1 MDRRAFLRSS
11 LRAAAAVSAAG
22 SGLVLQG
29 CSKGRDLDLVVSG
42 GTVYDGAGGPPFR
55 ADLGIADGMIRT
67 IGRIRRSRAAAV
79 IEADGLAVSP
89 GFIDVHDHTDTGL
102 LVNPRAESA
111 VRQGVTTLVSGQC
124 GGSPFP
130 LTDEK
135 AAEMRGS
142 LEKKY
147 GLAAE
152 WKDITGFLAAIEKSG
167 TALNYTTFVGN
178 GTVRA
183 AIVGDGD
190 RPASPAELDRM
201 RGLVAEAMAGGAL
214 GLSSGLEYTPSSFAS
229 TEELIE
235 LGRVAART
243 GGLYAT
249 HMRDEET
256 FVLEAV
262 AEALRIAREAP
273 IRLQISHLKVGFA
286 VNWPKLGTLMD
297 MLEKARA
304 EGLDFRCDRYPYIA
318 SATGLSTLF
327 PIWSR
332 EGGTEGFLARLK
344 DPAFDAR
351 IRAHLAE
358 QERGYG
364 SWDKILISDVASD
377 KNRALEG
384 MNVLEAAR
392 QAGKVPYEF
401 MRDLL
406 IEESDRVGMVSFYG
420 HEDNLKRILS
430 HPLVGIGADSEAV
443 APYGPL
449 SQGKPHPRTYGT
461 FPRALGKYVR
471 EEKIVPLEE
480 MIRKMTAMP
489 AGQMGFVRRGMLKV
503 GWAADVCVFDPDR
516 IIDRATFK
524 EPAAYP
530 EGVRQV
536 VVNGQIVVDA
546 GEHTGRLP
554 GRVLRKNAHGAVA

>member
-67 IGRIRRSRAAAV
+67 IGRIRRSRATAV